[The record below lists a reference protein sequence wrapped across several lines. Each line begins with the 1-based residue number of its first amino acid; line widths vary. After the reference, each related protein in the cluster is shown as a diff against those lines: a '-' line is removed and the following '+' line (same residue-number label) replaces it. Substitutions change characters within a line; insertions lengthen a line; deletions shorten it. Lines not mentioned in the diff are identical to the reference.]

1 MDYDSTRNCVMIIFK
16 WFKIIYTTYVITFN
30 IRAPG
35 IQCPFNKADFSVEA
49 VLIATV

>member
-1 MDYDSTRNCVMIIFK
+1 MNYDSTRNCVMIFFN
-16 WFKIIYTTYVITFN
+16 WFKIICTTYMITFN
-30 IRAPG
+30 IHGPD